1 MSPRII
7 ASGISLAVVVR
18 GWNQDVHYASAK
30 LTEDLL
36 DEGALDALLQKRG
49 DLTYY
54 INWPDANHRAGSM
67 SGDPNR
73 FGWSLFSH
81 FVNSEP
87 GEPYDPVKARETR
100 TVNEKGESRETP
112 NAVNSMIHFHDKLLH
127 YKSFELLDYVSEK
140 MKAADKALY
149 DAQPVDFLKNTVLER
164 FKREATYS
172 ISHYF
177 QDIHNPFHCA
187 DAHDMGGFKH
197 TMVCQFC
204 EDRLKRTNIHSVWD
218 ADMFDHEL
226 REVFEYD
233 YVDQMENFELDR
245 YPFAQK
251 LYYLMKER
259 YQRLEETKPEQLEEW
274 TAQCSGDFGRCIDTA
289 VGETR
294 EFYVDNE
301 KELYAGEKDG
311 VVTKAY
317 LDKYLEKAFE
327 QVIKA
332 SVRLAAA
339 LNKMAKDLSETKG
352 EKQRDE
358 PAPTSPPPK
367 MRANRSP
374 ARERSRS
381 RSRSPVKKH

>member
-1 MSPRII
+1 
-7 ASGISLAVVVR
+7 
-18 GWNQDVHYASAK
+18 
-30 LTEDLL
+30 
-36 DEGALDALLQKRG
+36 
-49 DLTYY
+49 
-54 INWPDANHRAGSM
+54 
-67 SGDPNR
+67 
-73 FGWSLFSH
+73 
-81 FVNSEP
+81 
-87 GEPYDPVKARETR
+87 
-100 TVNEKGESRETP
+100 
-112 NAVNSMIHFHDKLLH
+112 
-127 YKSFELLDYVSEK
+127 
-140 MKAADKALY
+140 
-149 DAQPVDFLKNTVLER
+149 
-164 FKREATYS
+164 
-172 ISHYF
+172 
-177 QDIHNPFHCA
+177 
-187 DAHDMGGFKH
+187 MGGFKH

-204 EDRLKRTNIHSVWD
+204 EDRLKKTNIHSVWD

-226 REVFEYD
+226 REAFEYD

-251 LYYLMKER
+251 LYSMVKER
-259 YQRLEETKPEQLEEW
+259 HDRLRETNPEQLEGW
-274 TAQCSGDFGRCIDTA
+274 TEQCSGDFGRCIDTA

-294 EFYVDNE
+294 KFYVDNE

-367 MRANRSP
+367 MRASRSP
-374 ARERSRS
+374 AREREDDLTSLNFLIGPRVLTKHTNGS
-381 RSRSPVKKH
+381 AARLVKALLVVLEVAVASVVVTVVVAGIRALLGTRILRDNGYANEDVNALARKGNKRGNALITFKTRG